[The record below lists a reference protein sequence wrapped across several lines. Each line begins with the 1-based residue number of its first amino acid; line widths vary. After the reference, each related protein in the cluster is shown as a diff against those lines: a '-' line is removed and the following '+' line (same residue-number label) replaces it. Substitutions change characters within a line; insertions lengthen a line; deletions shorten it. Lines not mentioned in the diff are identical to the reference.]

1 MADRLRHGAILIATL
16 CILLIDCFLANQ
28 TLAAEASG
36 LLDGKSF
43 VGNNGE
49 KGRELDPDEHEEI
62 IFENGR
68 FRSVSCDPYN
78 FGDSEYSTTVV
89 GKIIHFEAE
98 TTSPSH
104 GKIVWEGTVN
114 GDTALVTFV
123 WTKERWYWDTRREY
137 WFKGKLNE

>member
-1 MADRLRHGAILIATL
+1 MTKKLQHGAIFIA
-16 CILLIDCFLANQ
+16 IFFVFLTNPAF
-28 TLAAEASG
+28 AREVSH
-36 LLDGKSF
+36 LLDGMAF

-49 KGRELDPDEHEEI
+49 KGRELDPEEHEEI

-78 FGDSEYSTTVV
+78 FGDSEYSATTV
-89 GKIIHFEAE
+89 GKAIHFEAE

-104 GKIVWEGTVN
+104 GKIVWRGTVN
-114 GDTALVTFV
+114 GDTALVTFI

-137 WFKGKLNE
+137 WFKGKLKE